1 MISLRSRIGI
11 VLGGAVLMSVL
22 LGSVAECKTPTPRK
36 PRVFM
41 ACETYSIRNIMS
53 KEPAEGKYDLIS
65 VMGLMKDLGMKGVTL
80 NDIWLKSATDKVY
93 LDQIKKAAKDNGII
107 IAGLICEGNLSTT
120 DDAAWN
126 KQIEVNAEKMRAAA
140 YLGAPVVR
148 LNLGGLGD
156 QAKDDTVGTDRCIA
170 AFNKLLPLAKELKIK
185 MTIENHGGP
194 SKKAD
199 NIIRIIQGTDPKWV
213 GSCLDFKNW
222 PQELILQENAKLA
235 KYAYHVHA
243 KAHTFGTDGE
253 ETVVPF
259 GKVLQM
265 LKDAKY
271 KGAVSI
277 EFEGPGDQVEGVKKT
292 RDLILKYWKI

>member
-1 MISLRSRIGI
+1 MVSLKTKIAV
-11 VLGGAVLMSVL
+11 VLGGALLITGTIGSLAAQAPEKAKKPSVIL
-22 LGSVAECKTPTPRK
+22 
-36 PRVFM
+36 
-41 ACETYSIRNIMS
+41 ACETYSIRNSMS
-53 KEPAEGKYDLIS
+53 QEPAEGKYDLIS
-65 VMGLMKDLGMKGVTL
+65 VMKLMKDLGMKGVTL
-80 NDIWLKSATDKVY
+80 NDIWLKSATDKAY

-107 IAGLICEGNLSTT
+107 ICGLICEGNLSTL

-140 YLGAPVVR
+140 YLGAPLVR

-156 QAKDDTVGTDRCIA
+156 QAKDDTIGTDRCIA
-170 AFNKLLPLAKELKIK
+170 AFKKLLPLAKELKIK

-199 NIIRIIQGTDPKWV
+199 NIIRIIKETDPKWV

-222 PQELILQENAKLA
+222 PQDLILQENAKLA
-235 KYAYHVHA
+235 RYAYHTHA
-243 KAHTFGTDGE
+243 KAHTFGEDGE
-253 ETVVPF
+253 ETVVPY

-277 EFEGPGDQVEGVKKT
+277 EFEGPGDQIEGVKKT
-292 RDLILKYWKI
+292 RDLILRYWKI